1 MVIIILTSAVLC
13 SAIFCIHAKY
23 KKFHNQLLI
32 FKPLTLILILLIATI
47 FPAIEPNYKIFIV
60 TGLVFSLLGDIFLI
74 FPEKHFKNGLIV
86 FLIGHI
92 CYIIAFSVSTGFHF
106 TSWIFLPIVVVGAI
120 YLRLILPYSG
130 KMKLPIIIYITMIM
144 IMVWMAVERFHSD
157 PTLRTILPAIGAILF
172 MISDAVLALNKF
184 RKPFFSAEL
193 IILTTYFTA
202 QWFLAVSVIVA

>member
-13 SAIFCIHAKY
+13 SAVFCIQAKY
-23 KKFHNQLLI
+23 KKSKSKLLI
-32 FKPLTLILILLIATI
+32 FKPLTLILILLIATT
-47 FPAIEPNYKIFIV
+47 FPAIESNYKIFIV
-60 TGLVFSLLGDIFLI
+60 TGLIFSLIGDIFLI

-86 FLIGHI
+86 FLVGHI
-92 CYIIAFSVSTGFHF
+92 CYITAFVISTGFHLTYWLF
-106 TSWIFLPIVVVGAI
+106 IPVVIVGSI
-120 YLRLILPYSG
+120 YLQLILPYSG
-130 KMKLPIIIYITMIM
+130 KMKLPIIIYITMVM

-157 PTLRTILPAIGAILF
+157 PTLRTILPTIGAILF

-184 RKPFFSAEL
+184 RKPFYYAEL